1 MRFASIFARRLAD
14 YIRLRRSLGYQMR
27 NQAAVLRMFD
37 AYLCRRRHRG
47 RLSQAVAVEFATF
60 NPAVT
65 RMECWRRYLFVR
77 QFAEYLTIFDPK
89 TPKLDPKAMPRSTG
103 RPPIAFILEDG
114 LATLL
119 ERSRSVSSQHPIRGV
134 TLHAMIG
141 LAASTGLRIS
151 EIVGLDEQDVQ
162 LDAGSGVL
170 AIRGSKFK
178 KDRMVPMHP
187 STAAVLRAYRIARD
201 AAILRRDCPA
211 FFRSLRGRRYT
222 RHTLEGALCRL
233 GRENG
238 LRAPIGPGP
247 NFHRLRHRFAIQR
260 LVSWYREGV
269 DVQAKL
275 PALAT
280 YMGHVNYTETAHYLT
295 GTSELMRLAASR
307 QHRAGRRRAE

>member
-1 MRFASIFARRLAD
+1 MTFESIFARRLAD
-14 YIRLRRSLGYQMR
+14 YIRLRRRLGYQMR
-27 NQAAVLRMFD
+27 SQSAVLRMFD
-37 AYLCRRRHRG
+37 MYLCRRRHRG
-47 RLSQAVAVEFATF
+47 RLSQAVAMAFATS

-77 QFAEYLTIFDPK
+77 HFAEYLAIFDPK
-89 TPKLDPKAMPRSTG
+89 TPKLDPKALPRSSG
-103 RPPIAFILEDG
+103 RPPIAFILENG

-119 ERSRSVSSQHPIRGV
+119 EKSRSVSSKYPIRGV

-141 LAASTGLRIS
+141 LAASSGLRIG
-151 EIVGLDEQDVQ
+151 EIVRLDEQDAEI
-162 LDAGSGVL
+162 DAGMGVL
-170 AIRGSKFK
+170 AIRGTKFK
-178 KDRMVPMHP
+178 KDRMVPLHP

-201 AAILRRDCPA
+201 AAILKRDGPA
-211 FFRSLRGRRYT
+211 FFRSLRGTRYT

-238 LRAPIGPGP
+238 LREPTGPGP
-247 NFHRLRHRFAIQR
+247 NFHRLRHRFAVQR
-260 LVSWYREGV
+260 LVAWYENGV

-295 GTSELMRLAASR
+295 ATSELMRLAASR
-307 QHRAGRRRAE
+307 YHRATREDAK